1 MYAKYYYLIICIYLS
16 INLISYNNYRKSI
29 LLLYLL
35 EGHLKGTTLET
46 LLLNDKLTFNL
57 VKVEG
62 G

>member
-35 EGHLKGTTLET
+35 EWHLKGTTLET
-46 LLLNDKLTFNL
+46 LFLNDKLTFNL